1 MGVRV
6 QATDFDL
13 ARELAALRD
22 GRTDMGA
29 IASFMG
35 TVRDVPLL
43 LEHYPSMSLRV
54 LQDLR
59 AQALAR
65 FDLLDVRIVHRHG
78 ALQPGDQI
86 VLVLAAA
93 RHRHAAIHAV
103 DFVMDTLKSSAPFWK
118 REGGDWV
125 QQRATDLDAAKSWPS
140 FPPGDDAA

>member
-1 MGVRV
+1 M
-6 QATDFDL
+6 QAADFDL
-13 ARELAALRD
+13 ACELKALRG

-43 LEHYPSMSLRV
+43 LEHYPGMSLRV

-65 FDLLDVRIVHRHG
+65 FDLLEVRIVHRHG
-78 ALQPGDQI
+78 ILQPGDQI

-93 RHRHAAIHAV
+93 CHRHAAIRAV
-103 DFVMDTLKSSAPFWK
+103 DFIMDTLKSNAPFWK
-118 REGGDWV
+118 QEGDHWV
-125 QQRATDLDAAKSWPS
+125 QQRAHDLDAAQAWQS
-140 FPPGDDAA
+140 FPRGDDVS